1 MLMSGSVSPM
11 WFISSS
17 DYARQVVTSL
27 QSGSI
32 ESKDYVV
39 QGPIAYT
46 LDEAAKVFI
55 ENHNGSK
62 LKIAKAPIGLMKLIA
77 RVSQKINYGVNICEA
92 LNQYPEKFESAN
104 TWKELGEPKITI
116 QEFAKSFK

>member
-62 LKIAKAPIGLMKLIA
+62 LKIAKEYI
-77 RVSQKINYGVNICEA
+77 
-92 LNQYPEKFESAN
+92 
-104 TWKELGEPKITI
+104 KEV
-116 QEFAKSFK
+116 